1 MIKADGY
8 RIVGTSGFSNYGYN
22 ELFTYDKHGNILN
35 LQRKKGTTYIDWIN
49 PAYNGNQMTFAND
62 YYFSQNQS
70 SVKEYHNFNTSGNDF
85 SYDANGN
92 MTKDLDRKIYTI
104 RYNVLNLPEVLG
116 ADQNNVYAL
125 SSISGGEHKVRQGS
139 DGKVYIETSSDALSI
154 HEITHV
160 RQSLDAGGLKF
171 STNGE
176 LLNAGVGIKGIS
188 NMEIVAYKMQY
199 SYDRSV
205 VSSPKNSQI

>member
-1 MIKADGY
+1 MVVFQII
-8 RIVGTSGFSNYGYN
+8 RIIGTSHFADYGYN
-22 ELFTYDKHGNILN
+22 ELFTYDKQGNILN

-104 RYNVLNLPEVLG
+104 RYNVLNLPEVIQFKDG
-116 ADQNNVYAL
+116 HQIINAYDASGQKL
-125 SSISGGEHKVRQGS
+125 SSRYYTVMIPTEVP
-139 DGKVYIETSSDALSI
+139 LSTLQPGDVLDLQYKI
-154 HEITHV
+154 GRAHV
-160 RQSLDAGGLKF
+160 
-171 STNGE
+171 
-176 LLNAGVGIKGIS
+176 
-188 NMEIVAYKMQY
+188 
-199 SYDRSV
+199 
-205 VSSPKNSQI
+205 